1 MKCKISFWCCLMRT
15 SLARI
20 LHSFMNSSF
29 YVLHDLILTLFGD
42 DIVHK
47 DTLFLHELLFCAD
60 KGFLLVLFDVDI
72 IHMNIWYLH
81 ALLFYVFQDFLLK
94 LVDADIDHKDT
105 LFLHKQFFCIVQDFI
120 LMLILPTRILNSFVS
135 CSFVLIKT
143 SLCCCLI
150 LTLPTRML

>member
-1 MKCKISFWCCLMRT
+1 
-15 SLARI
+15 
-20 LHSFMNSSF
+20 MNSSF
-29 YVLHDLILTLFGD
+29 YVLQDLILTLLGD

-105 LFLHKQFFCIVQDFI
+105 LFLHEQSK
-120 LMLILPTRILNSFVS
+120 
-135 CSFVLIKT
+135 LIKEIFWNYQNWASSSQQSNISRRSHT
-143 SLCCCLI
+143 PPKI
-150 LTLPTRML
+150 HIYIEE